1 MEKFQV
7 GFITCAF
14 WTPIWTGRDEIF
26 SFDSTINLIVALSI
40 GVVIYLTGSLIAD
53 KFCKE

>member
-1 MEKFQV
+1 MKKFQV

-26 SFDSTINLIVALSI
+26 SFNSTVNLIIALSI